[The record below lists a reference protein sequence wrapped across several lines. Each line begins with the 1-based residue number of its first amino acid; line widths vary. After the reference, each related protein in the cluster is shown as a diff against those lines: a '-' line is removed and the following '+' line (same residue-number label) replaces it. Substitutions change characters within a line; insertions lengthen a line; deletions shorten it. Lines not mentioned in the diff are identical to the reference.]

1 MRPLS
6 DKTIEANINVYES
19 LLGFTVEDVYVT
31 CSRISLSY
39 SEKKI
44 LNSTQTFIDQAILH
58 LCIGL
63 SEEKTDE
70 FLMNRMNWPP

>member
-1 MRPLS
+1 MTS
-6 DKTIEANINVYES
+6 EAPSWADQWGTGGIGEMPE
-19 LLGFTVEDVYVT
+19 EDNTKSAGV
-31 CSRISLSY
+31 SLSY

-58 LCIGL
+58 PCIGL

-70 FLMNRMNWPP
+70 FLMNRMNWPL